1 MSGGTIGTVGVTVSG
16 EVNIDGDDLYGDVQI
31 TAGSITGSLTADI
44 TDQDLEWDYKL
55 DDLTGMLENQDDDK
69 GSDYLWEWIIG
80 GDGLLTDFLRYF
92 LNQPMNPNTAYLP
105 TVCSR
110 AERAKLLIDTIKAVE
125 NLLSEE
131 EEDAAKV

>member
-1 MSGGTIGTVGVTVSG
+1 MGGTVGTV
-16 EVNIDGDDLYGDVQI
+16 
-31 TAGSITGSLTADI
+31 
-44 TDQDLEWDYKL
+44 WDYKL
-55 DDLTGMLENQDDDK
+55 DDLTGMLEQQDDDK

-80 GDGLLTDFLRYF
+80 EPDLLIDFLRYF

-110 AERAKLLIDTIKAVE
+110 AVRAKLLADTVKAVE

>member
-1 MSGGTIGTVGVTVSG
+1 MDGTVGVTVSG
-16 EVNIDGDDLYGDVQI
+16 EVNINGDDLYGDVQV
-31 TAGSITGSLTADI
+31 TAGRISGSFTADV
-44 TDQDLEWDYKL
+44 TDQDLEWDYEL
-55 DDLTGMLENQDDDK
+55 DDLTGMLEQQDDDK

-80 GDGLLTDFLRYF
+80 GPDLLIDFLRYF

-110 AERAKLLIDTIKAVE
+110 AVRAKLLADTVKAVE

-131 EEDAAKV
+131 EEDAVKV